1 MSGGSHDYAYAKVD
15 EFDACSHNSTALR
28 KAFNA
33 HLKLVAV
40 AMQQI
45 EWVDSCDNSEPD
57 AENAIKKAL
66 GSVTVTKRLEEV
78 EALKAE
84 VARLQA
90 QNVAPLVNKIDE
102 LQRENMRLQQ
112 IIDGWAGLVA
122 AHQPSP
128 EGAQAQ
134 PVATY
139 TVGCPDCKRLREA
152 LSQIAQADCPTLEGV
167 LRVAREALSGED
179 GKTDRRSP

>member
-66 GSVTVTKRLEEV
+66 GPDWKKAVYVEVKREAV
-78 EALKAE
+78 EA
-84 VARLQA
+84 V
-90 QNVAPLVNKIDE
+90 
-102 LQRENMRLQQ
+102 
-112 IIDGWAGLVA
+112 
-122 AHQPSP
+122 
-128 EGAQAQ
+128 
-134 PVATY
+134 T
-139 TVGCPDCKRLREA
+139 RLREE
-152 LSQIAQADCPTLEGV
+152 LERLGM
-167 LRVAREALSGED
+167 
-179 GKTDRRSP
+179 

>member
-1 MSGGSHDYAYAKVD
+1 MIEHTCSGSPCG
-15 EFDACSHNSTALR
+15 FCS
-28 KAFNA
+28 
-33 HLKLVAV
+33 
-40 AMQQI
+40 QQ
-45 EWVDSCDNSEPD
+45 
-57 AENAIKKAL
+57 
-66 GSVTVTKRLEEV
+66 EEIG
-78 EALKAE
+78 ALKAE
-84 VARLQA
+84 REALRAEVGRLKRMSTVEMMCENESVRAHVTEWEERCLKAEAEVSRLQA